1 MEINAVKI
9 VESAVNSPVIN
20 NNENRAVVQKA
31 GLENDKLKVQTESV
45 DKAKEKDK
53 KELTK
58 DEINEINGVLNT
70 FMNTIDSDLHFVL
83 HDKTKELMLQVVDRR
98 DNKVVK
104 EIPSRDMLDV
114 IARIRESVGALFDKR
129 A

>member
-31 GLENDKLKVQTESV
+31 GLENDKLKVQTESA

>member
-9 VESAVNSPVIN
+9 VESAVNSPVMN

-31 GLENDKLKVQTESV
+31 GLENDKLKVQTESA

>member
-1 MEINAVKI
+1 MEMNAVKI
-9 VESAVNSPVIN
+9 VEPTLNNPVAN
-20 NNENRAVVQKA
+20 NTDNKSVQKKA
-31 GLENDKLKVQTESV
+31 GLESEKLKGQTENA
-45 DKAKEKDK
+45 DKAKDKDQ

-58 DEINEINGVLNT
+58 EEINEINGVLNT
-70 FMNTIDSDLHFVL
+70 FMNTIDSNLHFVL

-104 EIPSRDMLDV
+104 EIPSREMLDV

>member
-1 MEINAVKI
+1 MEINAVKA
-9 VESAVNSPVIN
+9 VESAINYPVVSNSDN
-20 NNENRAVVQKA
+20 KAGLQKA
-31 GLENDKLKVQTESV
+31 GVENDKLKGQAESA